1 MMKDTKT
8 GPQLSEKRESKV
20 SAQGD
25 RFILTLSGVVKD
37 TKTGLEWKT
46 GPDRDMT
53 WNEARNWVK
62 SISLDDGGWRMPA
75 LDELAG
81 LHKSGAGSRNMTP
94 LLKTT
99 GWYVWSGEPKG
110 SSGARGFHFRGCG
123 RDWRKRN
130 DSYGGRAFALRSRSD

>member
-1 MMKDTKT
+1 MKDTKT

-99 GWYVWSGEPKG
+99 GWWVWSSETKG
-110 SSGARGFHFRGCG
+110 SSRARLLLFYNGY
-123 RDWRKRN
+123 RDLRYHTFFYN
-130 DSYGGRAFALRSRSD
+130 VRAFAVRSRSD